1 MNNLIISDTT
11 INFNNGLYSLND
23 LHKASGGDMNNQ
35 PSNFLKLDSTK
46 SLAREISF
54 ENNQSY
60 DSMTGVIEV
69 SRGGSS
75 PGTFVCKEL
84 VYAYAMWISPAF
96 NLKVIRAFDTMQQK
110 PMTNLEVI
118 RAVIDK
124 AIEHERTLEIH
135 GSEIETLKLENTAL
149 KEELKLIRDEE
160 GYFTAKGAAQLHG
173 IKNLTESEARELG
186 MQLAK
191 LSRLMDVEI
200 KKTPHKGYGYVN
212 MYRRDVVDRFFDEA
226 EEV

>member
-118 RAVIDK
+118 RVVIDK

-135 GSEIETLKLENTAL
+135 GSEIETLKLENAAL

-173 IKNLTESEARELG
+173 IKNLTETEARDLGKELS
-186 MQLAK
+186 K
-191 LSRLMDVEI
+191 LSRLMGVEI
-200 KKTPHKGYGYVN
+200 KQTPHKGYGYVN
-212 MYRRDVVDRFFDEA
+212 LYHRDVVNRFFSDIDE
-226 EEV
+226 E

>member
-1 MNNLIISDTT
+1 
-11 INFNNGLYSLND
+11 
-23 LHKASGGDMNNQ
+23 
-35 PSNFLKLDSTK
+35 
-46 SLAREISF
+46 
-54 ENNQSY
+54 
-60 DSMTGVIEV
+60 MTGVIEV
-69 SRGGSS
+69 SRGGNS

-96 NLKVIRAFDTMQQK
+96 NLKVIRAFDAIQQK

-135 GSEIETLKLENTAL
+135 GSEIETLKTENAAL

-160 GYFTAKGAAQLHG
+160 EYFTAKGAAQLHG

-186 MQLAK
+186 AQLAK
-191 LSRLMDVEI
+191 LSRLMDMEI

-212 MYRRDVVDRFFDEA
+212 MYHRGVVDRFFA
-226 EEV
+226 EEE